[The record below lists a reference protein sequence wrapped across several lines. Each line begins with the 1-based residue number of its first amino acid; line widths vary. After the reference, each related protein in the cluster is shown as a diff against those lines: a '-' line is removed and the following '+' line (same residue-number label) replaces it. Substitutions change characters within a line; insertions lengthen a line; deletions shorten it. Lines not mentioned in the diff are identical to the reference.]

1 MSLHIHHM
9 NLIKSLRSLHRL
21 WIFTSFSWALPDL
34 RVGASNSRFCR
45 CGSNLWLASTLSIGV
60 SKLQPK
66 ESPLLSLSG
75 DIFCCVTLTV
85 PRAVC
90 AVPATASPT
99 SLSLWVTSPKEAS
112 PLASQAVPAH
122 ERQDAITPTT
132 ACMELTMSPPKCP
145 SQKLLGNGEREG
157 RGENSQVTDDQD
169 STPAPDT
176 ACPKRL
182 LPLNYCPR
190 KNSWSTAV

>member
-1 MSLHIHHM
+1 MSIRVINSNVPYKLVGLMSLHIHHM

-21 WIFTSFSWALPDL
+21 WIFTSFSWALPDV

-45 CGSNLWLASTLSIGV
+45 CGSNLWLASTLSIWV

-112 PLASQAVPAH
+112 PARLCLLMRVRMP
-122 ERQDAITPTT
+122 
-132 ACMELTMSPPKCP
+132 SPPP
-145 SQKLLGNGEREG
+145 QHAWN
-157 RGENSQVTDDQD
+157 
-169 STPAPDT
+169 
-176 ACPKRL
+176 
-182 LPLNYCPR
+182 
-190 KNSWSTAV
+190 